1 MVENQLPSPQL
12 TPPITPNENE
22 IQNRRRLNRNNN
34 TYVTRNNFLRD
45 EYFMDFELHDHMT
58 TIKDDSN
65 DERTICSDE
74 EEEVGGNKLDEET
87 ICSDNEELNY
97 DDDMESF
104 DLNVSESE
112 IENGSEHEYE
122 GDEEDEYEESEEYDE
137 EIQDEETVDKMSREV
152 IDSFFSNMD
161 KGEASYAFEILQ
173 ELIDECIL
181 DVAFEMHRQAKTEKL
196 CTRTFQIQDSNLL
209 YLVDKQGYDIFG
221 QNINT
226 LRLQAGK
233 QRCLNCN
240 VMFPVST
247 YVKHFS
253 KCLGDEQT
261 DKFSIFDYP
270 ESSSSSFISNG
281 EMDIDTQVTR
291 VTDCNDTYV
300 FSNRRPVLKT
310 YAKRRT
316 IRQI

>member
-22 IQNRRRLNRNNN
+22 IQNRRRRPIRNNN
-34 TYVTRNNFLRD
+34 AIVTRNNLSQD

-58 TIKDDSN
+58 TTKDDSN

-87 ICSDNEELNY
+87 ICSDNEELNC

-112 IENGSEHEYE
+112 IEKGSEHEYE

-137 EIQDEETVDKMSREV
+137 EIQDEKTVDKMSREV
-152 IDSFFSNMD
+152 INSFFSNMD

-181 DVAFEMHRQAKTEKL
+181 DVAFEMHRQAKTDKL

-209 YLVDKQGYDIFG
+209 YLIDKQGYDIFG

-226 LRLQAGK
+226 LRLRAGK

-253 KCLGDEQT
+253 KCLGLVQGRTATKNIRYTDDEQT
-261 DKFSIFDYP
+261 DKFSVFDFP

-291 VTDCNDTYV
+291 ANLRSGN
-300 FSNRRPVLKT
+300 FEG
-310 YAKRRT
+310 
-316 IRQI
+316 